1 MTPLISII
9 IPNRN
14 GEATIGLCLE
24 AVYSSTY
31 EPFEVIVVDDDSGD
45 RSVAEVE
52 RFPCRLVRLDRH
64 GGASAARNAGA
75 AASRGEILFFTD
87 SDCLLEADTLAI
99 AAAAFAQHGP
109 EVIVGG
115 TYTPVP
121 YDADFF
127 SRFSQR
133 CVDQRLV
140 VFLTSPRERNL
151 AAMMH

>member
-24 AVYSSTY
+24 AVYRSTY

-115 TYTPVP
+115 TYTP
-121 YDADFF
+121 
-127 SRFSQR
+127 SRMMPISSAGS
-133 CVDQRLV
+133 
-140 VFLTSPRERNL
+140 SPCSSITRRPNIRTL
-151 AAMMH
+151 PTTRPDTRW